1 MIDLTNS
8 HIHEYPK
15 SVGTLTLRAG
25 DSGQLLGTVGY
36 VRETLD
42 PMEKVSV
49 SGVQANGTYIT
60 DYQFDVPLS
69 ICLKGP
75 LPIMQYLT
83 KTYGLKP

>member
-1 MIDLTNS
+1 MIDLSNS

-15 SVGTLTLRAG
+15 AAGVLTLRAG
-25 DSGQLLGTVGY
+25 NSGIVIGVVGQ
-36 VRETLD
+36 VKQALD

-49 SGVQANGTYIT
+49 SGTQANGPRIF

-69 ICLKGP
+69 ICLQGP